1 MPGRAAPI
9 AGRAQV
15 SLRPMDRPSFDSTCR
30 QQALDASA
38 VREALR
44 RAGGLPDAA
53 AWRDFTA
60 RLLHGAGLGALGA
73 GVLFFVA
80 ANWQDYGVFGRFV
93 LLQAALLV
101 SVGVALWRPPPRPVG
116 QGALLLATLLTGGL
130 LALFGQSYQTGADL
144 HELFFTWALLALPFA
159 LAGGSA
165 ALWTLW
171 FCVLNVALA
180 LLCGWIGTEHVVWR
194 VLDGRAV
201 GQPTLLMLPCLIN
214 LAAAASFASLARTR
228 FAAAAPHGLV
238 RLLTSFGF
246 AYGTVACIGVV
257 VGEGLW
263 RSPTAAASGQGA
275 AVLLLFVALSMATAF
290 ITLRQRHDVFNMA
303 LLAASW
309 IAISTTWLGRSMR
322 FNDLGS
328 FFLIAFWL
336 IATSTAAGL
345 LLMHWVRRWQ
355 APKPEGEVA

>member
-1 MPGRAAPI
+1 
-9 AGRAQV
+9 
-15 SLRPMDRPSFDSTCR
+15 MDRPFFDATC
-30 QQALDASA
+30 QHQALDASA

-53 AWRDFTA
+53 AWRHFAT

-80 ANWQDYGVFGRFV
+80 ANWQDYGVLGRFV
-93 LLQAALLV
+93 LLQAGLLV
-101 SVGVALWRPPPRPVG
+101 SVGVALWRPPPRPAG
-116 QGALLLATLLTGGL
+116 QAALLLATLLTGGL
-130 LALFGQSYQTGADL
+130 LALFGQSYQTGADV
-144 HELFFTWALLALPFA
+144 HELFFVWALLALPFA
-159 LAGGSA
+159 LGSGSG
-165 ALWTLW
+165 ALWALW
-171 FCVLNVALA
+171 FGVLNVALA
-180 LLCGWIGTEHVVWR
+180 LLCGWVGTEHVVWR
-194 VLDGRAV
+194 VLDGRAI

-214 LAAAASFASLARTR
+214 VAAAALFAALGKTR
-228 FAAAAPHGLV
+228 FAGAAPHWLV

-263 RSPTAAASGQGA
+263 RSPAASASGQGA
-275 AVLLLFVALSMATAF
+275 LVLAAFVALSVAAAF
-290 ITLRQRHDVFNMA
+290 ITLRQRSDVFNMA

-328 FFLIAFWL
+328 YFLIAFWL

-345 LLMHWVRRWQ
+345 LLMHWVRTWQ
-355 APKPEGEVA
+355 APEKQGDAA